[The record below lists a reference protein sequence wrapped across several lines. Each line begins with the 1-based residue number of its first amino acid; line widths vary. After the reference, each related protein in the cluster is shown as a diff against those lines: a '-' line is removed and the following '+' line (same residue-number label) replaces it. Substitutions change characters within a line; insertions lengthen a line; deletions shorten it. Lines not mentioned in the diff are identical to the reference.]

1 MQKIMLAMHTRKGHL
16 SPVRQPHKKMTTTIK
31 LETQTLANG
40 CTQAFAKPVVK
51 AAVKAAEVREGRT
64 ASERAMP
71 RFLVK
76 VDGEKHEFKQ
86 ARTLEKFLSCI
97 AIGSTC
103 RVFRNAG
110 FGATIDFDA

>member
-1 MQKIMLAMHTRKGHL
+1 ME
-16 SPVRQPHKKMTTTIK
+16 KMIT
-31 LETQTLANG
+31 LEKQTLENG
-40 CTQAFAKPVVK
+40 CIQAWATPVVT

-64 ASERAMP
+64 ASERATP

-76 VDGEKHEFKQ
+76 VDGERHEFKQ
-86 ARTLEKFLSCI
+86 VRTLEKFLACI

-110 FGATIDFDA
+110 FGATIDFDV

>member
-1 MQKIMLAMHTRKGHL
+1 MAHTHTMK
-16 SPVRQPHKKMTTTIK
+16 TTIK
-31 LETQTLANG
+31 LETQTLSNG
-40 CTQAFAKPVVK
+40 CTQAWAKPVVI

-76 VDGEKHEFKQ
+76 VDGERHEFKQ
-86 ARTLEKFLSCI
+86 TRTLEKFLSCI

-103 RVFRNAG
+103 NVFRNAG
-110 FGATIDFDA
+110 FGATIDFGA